1 MGWISRLMGGS
12 DSSASQAAASA
23 QAKAEEE
30 QRQAGRIGHEIDVA
44 YYNWL
49 TGSAGFAAPEE
60 LEQAMLD
67 AARALADRPDEAAGL
82 VPRVPEVIQQLL
94 GSLGD
99 DGASAAELKTM
110 VAKDVV
116 LVAEVIREANSSYFS
131 AMAPVNTIEAALM
144 RLGQAGL
151 RMLLAR
157 IAFRPVIRM
166 QSGGFASRVAPRVWQ
181 QSERC
186 ALAASLV
193 ASGLSAG
200 AFEAYLAGLIQNVG
214 LIVAFRVAG
223 DLSPKGGMP
232 LSAEFGIAMLACG
245 RSLSAGIA
253 RHWEFP
259 PDVCDAIAHAGDPD
273 TALAQA
279 LAHGDR
285 IAKLRLLLDAGVI
298 AEDDALVTDSLDS
311 FQRRCLGK
319 LENLDD

>member
-1 MGWISRLMGGS
+1 MGGS
-12 DSSASQAAASA
+12 DSGAGQAAASA
-23 QAKAEEE
+23 QAEAEEE
-30 QRQAGRIGHEIDVA
+30 RRQAGRIGHEIDVA

-49 TGSAGFAAPEE
+49 TWSAGFAAPAE
-60 LEQAMLD
+60 LETAILEE
-67 AARALADRPDEAAGL
+67 ARGLVDRPVDAAGL
-82 VPRVPEVIQQLL
+82 VPRVPEVITQLL
-94 GSLGD
+94 GRLRD
-99 DGASAAELKTM
+99 DDASAGELKAM

-131 AMAPVNTIEAALM
+131 AMTPVKTIEAAIM
-144 RLGQAGL
+144 RLGQDGL
-151 RMLLAR
+151 RMLLVR

-166 QSGGFASRVAPRVWQ
+166 QSGGFASRAAPRIWQ

-200 AFEAYLAGLIQNVG
+200 AFEAYLAGLIG
-214 LIVAFRVAG
+214 
-223 DLSPKGGMP
+223 
-232 LSAEFGIAMLACG
+232 MLAVG
-245 RSLSAGIA
+245 RELSAGIA

-259 PDVCDAIAHAGDPD
+259 QDIYEAIAHAGEPD

-279 LAHGDR
+279 LALGDR
-285 IAKLRLLLDAGVI
+285 IAKLRLLLDAGAV

>member
-12 DSSASQAAASA
+12 DSGTGQAAASG
-23 QAKAEEE
+23 QARARE
-30 QRQAGRIGHEIDVA
+30 QERQGGRIGHDIDVA

-49 TGSAGFAAPEE
+49 TGSAGFSAPAE

-67 AARALADRPDEAAGL
+67 EARALAGRPDEAAGL

-99 DGASAAELKTM
+99 DGASAGELKTM

-131 AMAPVNTIEAALM
+131 AMAPVNTIEAAIM

-166 QSGGFASRVAPRVWQ
+166 QAGGFASRAAPRIWQ

-214 LIVAFRVAG
+214 LIVGFRVA
-223 DLSPKGGMP
+223 DRLSPKGAMP
-232 LSAEFGIAMLACG
+232 RSAEFGIGMLAVG
-245 RSLSAGIA
+245 RELSAGIA

-259 PDVCDAIAHAGDPD
+259 QDVHDAIAHAGEPD

-279 LAHGDR
+279 LALGDR

-319 LENLDD
+319 LENLDE

>member
-1 MGWISRLMGGS
+1 MGGS
-12 DSSASQAAASA
+12 DGDASQAVASA
-23 QAKAEEE
+23 QARVEEE
-30 QRQAGRIGHEIDVA
+30 QRQAGRIGQDIDIA

-49 TGSAGFAAPEE
+49 TGSAGFSAPPE
-60 LEQAMLD
+60 LEQAML
-67 AARALADRPDEAAGL
+67 AEAGALAERPEEAAGL

-99 DGASAAELKTM
+99 DGASAAELKRM
-110 VAKDVV
+110 VSKDVV
-116 LVAEVIREANSSYFS
+116 LMAEVIREANSSYFS
-131 AMAPVNTIEAALM
+131 SMAPVNTIEAAIM

-166 QSGGFASRVAPRVWQ
+166 QMDGFASRAAPRVWQ

-214 LIVAFRVAG
+214 LIVAFRVA
-223 DLSPKGGMP
+223 DRLSPKGAMP
-232 LSAEFGIAMLACG
+232 RSGEFGIGMLAVG
-245 RSLSAGIA
+245 RTLSAGIA
-253 RHWEFP
+253 RHWDFP
-259 PDVCDAIAHAGDPD
+259 PDVHEAVAQAGEPE
-273 TALAQA
+273 TNLAQA
-279 LAHGDR
+279 LALGDR
-285 IAKLRLLLDAGVI
+285 IAKLRLLLDAGVV

-319 LENLDD
+319 LQSLDD

>member
-12 DSSASQAAASA
+12 DSNASQATASA
-23 QAKAEEE
+23 QARAEEE
-30 QRQAGRIGHEIDVA
+30 RQAGRIGHDIDVA

-49 TGSAGFAAPEE
+49 TGSAGFAAPAELE
-60 LEQAMLD
+60 SAMLEQAH
-67 AARALADRPDEAAGL
+67 ALADRPADAAGL
-82 VPRVPEVIQQLL
+82 VPRVPEVITQLL

-99 DGASAAELKTM
+99 DGASAGELKTM

-116 LVAEVIREANSSYFS
+116 LMAEVIREANSSYFS
-131 AMAPVNTIEAALM
+131 SMAPVNTIEAAIM

-157 IAFRPVIRM
+157 IAFRPVIKM
-166 QSGGFASRVAPRVWQ
+166 HTGGFASRAAPRIWQ

-223 DLSPKGGMP
+223 DLSPKGAMP
-232 LSAEFGIAMLACG
+232 RSDEFGIGMLACA
-245 RSLSAGIA
+245 RLLSAGIA

-273 TALAQA
+273 TTLAQSLA
-279 LAHGDR
+279 LGDR

-298 AEDDALVTDSLDS
+298 AEDDAVVTDGLDS

-319 LENLDD
+319 LENIEG

>member
-12 DSSASQAAASA
+12 DGGAGQDAASA
-23 QAKAEEE
+23 QAKAEEQE
-30 QRQAGRIGHEIDVA
+30 RHAGRIGHDIDVA
-44 YYNWL
+44 YYSWL
-49 TGSAGFAAPEE
+49 TGSAGFAAPAE
-60 LEQAMLD
+60 LEQAML
-67 AARALADRPDEAAGL
+67 AEAHALADRPADAAGL
-82 VPRVPEVIQQLL
+82 VPRVPEVITQLL

-99 DGASAAELKTM
+99 DGASAGELKGM

-131 AMAPVNTIEAALM
+131 AMAPVNTIEAAIM

-166 QSGGFASRVAPRVWQ
+166 QTGGFASRAAPRVWQ

-214 LIVAFRVAG
+214 LIVAFRAADG
-223 DLSPKGGMP
+223 LSPKGAMP
-232 LSAEFGIAMLACG
+232 RSSEFGIGMLACG
-245 RSLSAGIA
+245 RLLSAGIA

-259 PDVCDAIAHAGDPD
+259 ADVCDAIAHAGDPD

-279 LAHGDR
+279 LVLGDR

>member
-1 MGWISRLMGGS
+1 MGGS
-12 DSSASQAAASA
+12 DSGATQAAASA
-23 QAKAEEE
+23 QAKAEEQ
-30 QRQAGRIGHEIDVA
+30 QREAGRIGHDIDVA
-44 YYNWL
+44 YYQWL
-49 TGSAGFAAPEE
+49 TGSAGFAAPAE
-60 LEQAMLD
+60 LEQAML
-67 AARALADRPDEAAGL
+67 AEARALVDRPDDAAGL

-99 DGASAAELKTM
+99 DGASAAELKQM

-131 AMAPVNTIEAALM
+131 AMAPVNTIEAAIM

-166 QSGGFASRVAPRVWQ
+166 QKDGFASRAAPRIWQ

-214 LIVAFRVAG
+214 LIVAFRVA
-223 DLSPKGGMP
+223 DRLSPKGAMP
-232 LSAEFGIAMLACG
+232 RSPEFGIGMLGVG
-245 RSLSAGIA
+245 RELSAGIA
-253 RHWEFP
+253 RHWDFP
-259 PDVCDAIAHAGDPD
+259 QDVYEAIAGAGEPD
-273 TALAQA
+273 TALSQA
-279 LAHGDR
+279 LALGDR

-319 LENLDD
+319 LENLED

>member
-1 MGWISRLMGGS
+1 MGGS
-12 DSSASQAAASA
+12 DGGAGQAAASA
-23 QAKAEEE
+23 QAKAEEQ
-30 QRQAGRIGHEIDVA
+30 QREAGRIGHDIDVA

-49 TGSAGFAAPEE
+49 TGSAGFAAPAE

-67 AARALADRPDEAAGL
+67 EARALLDRPDEAAGL

-99 DGASAAELKTM
+99 DGASAAELKSM

-131 AMAPVNTIEAALM
+131 AMAPVNTIEAAIM

-166 QSGGFASRVAPRVWQ
+166 QKDGFASRAAPRVWQ

-200 AFEAYLAGLIQNVG
+200 VFEAYLAGLIQNVG
-214 LIVAFRVAG
+214 LVVAFRMA
-223 DLSPKGGMP
+223 DRLSPKGAMP
-232 LSAEFGIAMLACG
+232 RSAEFGIGMLAVG
-245 RSLSAGIA
+245 RDLSAGIA

-259 PDVCDAIAHAGDPD
+259 QDVSEAIAQAGEPG

-279 LAHGDR
+279 LALGDR
-285 IAKLRLLLDAGVI
+285 IAKLRLLLDAGII
-298 AEDDALVTDSLDS
+298 AEDDALVTNSLDS

-319 LENLDD
+319 LENLDE

>member
-1 MGWISRLMGGS
+1 MGGS
-12 DSSASQAAASA
+12 DSGASQAAASA
-23 QAKAEEE
+23 QAKVEEE

-49 TGSAGFAAPEE
+49 TGTAGFAAPAE
-60 LEQAMLD
+60 LEQAML
-67 AARALADRPDEAAGL
+67 AEARALVDRPADAAGL

-99 DGASAAELKTM
+99 DGASAAELKSM

-116 LVAEVIREANSSYFS
+116 LMAEVIREANSSYFS
-131 AMAPVNTIEAALM
+131 SMAPVSTIEAAIM

-157 IAFRPVIRM
+157 IAFRPVIKM
-166 QSGGFASRVAPRVWQ
+166 QSGGFASRAAPRIWQ

-214 LIVAFRVAG
+214 LIVAFRVA
-223 DLSPKGGMP
+223 DRLSPKGAMP
-232 LSAEFGIAMLACG
+232 RSAEFGIGMLALG
-245 RSLSAGIA
+245 RELSAGIA

-259 PDVCDAIAHAGDPD
+259 PDVHDAIAHAGEPD

-279 LAHGDR
+279 LARGDR